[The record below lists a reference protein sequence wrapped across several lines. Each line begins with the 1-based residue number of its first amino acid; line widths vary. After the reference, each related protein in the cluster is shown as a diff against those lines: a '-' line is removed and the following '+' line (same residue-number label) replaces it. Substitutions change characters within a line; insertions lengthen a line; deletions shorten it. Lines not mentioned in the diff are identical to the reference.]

1 MSSKVHLW
9 EYDTYINAL
18 VTNNNLNVFWNLE
31 ELGWKARTLMRQEN
45 NEIALILLAN
55 QSIANDYDLW
65 EAILNTVKG

>member
-9 EYDTYINAL
+9 EYDTFINTL